1 MPTTSSR
8 ATTRGGSSPRR
19 RRSRSTCCATAKAI
33 STRWSPMNSSASPAS
48 SATTGRC
55 RSGDNRVSLLA
66 ACGVS
71 QSRKR
76 LGVCPRIVGPT
87 TRTTKE
93 PAMQP
98 EPRRGGSA
106 SFNRIHDNDA
116 HFDDHQY
123 QIGVEELVQQI
134 KETADKLVRDH
145 ASRGDIKL
153 LSTAL
158 KELRYSFKVFSAF

>member
-1 MPTTSSR
+1 
-8 ATTRGGSSPRR
+8 
-19 RRSRSTCCATAKAI
+19 
-33 STRWSPMNSSASPAS
+33 
-48 SATTGRC
+48 
-55 RSGDNRVSLLA
+55 
-66 ACGVS
+66 
-71 QSRKR
+71 
-76 LGVCPRIVGPT
+76 
-87 TRTTKE
+87 
-93 PAMQP
+93 MQP

-158 KELRYSFKVFSAF
+158 KELRYARGDSPLNLVPPLSAVVPGSAAGPAVSPPDAA